1 MPNQPKEDLSISM
14 LRANMI
20 AFIIALPIAILQI
33 GGFYGIHGAEAMS
46 PTWPFLLFVLLLI
59 ASIFIHELIH
69 GLTWAITAKKP
80 FSSVEYGIQWKM
92 LTPFAH
98 LKETVDIS
106 AYRMGGLM
114 PGLVLGIIPYIFS
127 LILGDGNL
135 LWFGII
141 HTIAAS
147 GDWQVLWLIRKVRH
161 GSQVEDHPTRAGC
174 YVIAP

>member
-1 MPNQPKEDLSISM
+1 METHMPKQPKEDLSISK

-33 GGFYGIHGAEAMS
+33 GGNKTIFRQTHYITIEVRGKTPNFNGYIVRLAYEEA
-46 PTWPFLLFVLLLI
+46 
-59 ASIFIHELIH
+59 
-69 GLTWAITAKKP
+69 
-80 FSSVEYGIQWKM
+80 
-92 LTPFAH
+92 
-98 LKETVDIS
+98 VDIS
-106 AYRMGGLM
+106 AYQMGGLT
-114 PGLVLGIIPYIFS
+114 PRLILGIIPYICS
-127 LILGDGNL
+127 LILGDSNL

-141 HTIAAS
+141 HTIAAN